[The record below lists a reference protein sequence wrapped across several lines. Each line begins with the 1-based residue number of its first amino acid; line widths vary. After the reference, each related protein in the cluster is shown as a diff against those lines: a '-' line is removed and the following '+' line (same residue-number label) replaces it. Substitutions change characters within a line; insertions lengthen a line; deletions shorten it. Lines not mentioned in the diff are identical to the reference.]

1 MINAAAFVKGLYEAA
16 GRGEPGALIAALH
29 PQVEWLEAEGSP
41 YASGNPY
48 AGPSAVVGLLGA
60 IGSEIADFRLNV
72 VRVIDGGDTV
82 VAQGRYTGRG
92 AKSGKPLDAP
102 FAHVWSLRDGVVVRF
117 QQYTDTKQWSDVL
130 GR

>member
-1 MINAAAFVKGLYEAA
+1 MSNGPFVKGLYEAA

-41 YASGNPY
+41 YANGNPY
-48 AGPSAVVGLLGA
+48 VGPSSVVGLLGGIA
-60 IGSEIADFRLNV
+60 SEVADFRLNL

-82 VAQGRYTGRG
+82 VAEGRYTGKG
-92 AKSGKPLDAP
+92 GKTGKTLDAP
-102 FAHVWSLRDGVVVRF
+102 FAHVWHLRDGAVVKF

>member
-1 MINAAAFVKGLYEAA
+1 MSNGAFVNGLYEAA

-48 AGPSAVVGLLGA
+48 VGPSSVVGLLGRL
-60 IGSEIADFRLNV
+60 GSDIADFRLNV
-72 VRVIDGGDTV
+72 IRLVDGGDTV
-82 VAQGRYTGRG
+82 VAEGRYTGRG